1 MYILQ
6 VFKNLTTEMLSKDQ
20 PKEAYEVA
28 MAMQSQLELTYTS
41 DAARYLE
48 DLKQFIAMWVHNTM
62 CDNSTCFWVF
72 FSWENSKFTE
82 FYQFRHE
89 IYYIFHH

>member
-1 MYILQ
+1 MYNLQ

-20 PKEAYEVA
+20 PKGAYEVA

-48 DLKQFIAMWVHNTM
+48 DLKQFIAT
-62 CDNSTCFWVF
+62 
-72 FSWENSKFTE
+72 
-82 FYQFRHE
+82 
-89 IYYIFHH
+89 